1 MPASGASL
9 ARWLGWMGLG
19 ILAIG
24 GLAALGVRLWLP
36 ASLLRVDLFA
46 DPAVSLFVGGL
57 LLALICL
64 AASAGLRWHAADTR
78 RALGAQAAAQD
89 TEHRRFIQRLDHE
102 LKNPLTAIQVQL
114 DNFQETPGADGP
126 DSGAVAGLRAQAD
139 RLAVLTRGLRRLADL
154 ETRPLELERV
164 EIGELLDE
172 VVELLEAPER
182 IKLDVQHVPWPIPP
196 IEADRELLL
205 MVFRNLVD
213 NALKY
218 SPNAVP
224 VQVRARHTSGDL
236 VVEVI
241 DTGRGIEPDE
251 LPLVVEEL
259 YRGSNTRDVA
269 GSGLGLAIA
278 QRILER
284 HSGRLELR
292 SRLGQGTIATVQ
304 LPYEQPAAH

>member
-1 MPASGASL
+1 L
-9 ARWLGWMGLG
+9 ARWLGWTGLG
-19 ILAIG
+19 ILAAG
-24 GLAALGVRLWLP
+24 GAAALAVRLWLP
-36 ASLLRVDLFA
+36 ADLLRVNLFA
-46 DPAVSLFVGGL
+46 DPAITLLVAGL
-57 LLALICL
+57 LLALACL
-64 AASAGLRWHAADTR
+64 AASAGLSWHGSGVQ

-89 TEHRRFIQRLDHE
+89 TERRRFIQRLDHE

-114 DNFQETPGADGP
+114 DNLQEIPSADGP
-126 DSGAVAGLRAQAD
+126 AAAAVAGVRAQAD
-139 RLAVLTRGLRRLADL
+139 RLVLLTRGLRRLADL

-164 EIGELLDE
+164 EVGELLDE
-172 VVELLEAPER
+172 VVEVLQAPER
-182 IKLDVQHVPWPIPP
+182 IVLDVQRVPWPIPP
-196 IEADRELLL
+196 VEGDRELLL

-218 SPNAVP
+218 SPATQP
-224 VQVRARHTSGDL
+224 VQVRARHTSGAL

-241 DTGRGIEPDE
+241 DTGRGIDPEE

-269 GSGLGLAIA
+269 GGGLGLAIV

-284 HSGRLELR
+284 HAGHLELR

-304 LPYEQPAAH
+304 LPYEQSAAH